1 MSTTEVLAKGII
13 VRQWNPDAND
23 GAGEESMVVM
33 TIRDIIKNSSGIH
46 VDDVNNAMRIF
57 LGAVIDFLDMETAKN
72 GQ

>member
-13 VRQWNPDAND
+13 VRQWNPDGNN
-23 GAGEESMVVM
+23 GTGEESMVVM

>member
-1 MSTTEVLAKGII
+1 MSTTEVLAKTLN
-13 VRQWNPDAND
+13 VRQWNPDANN
-23 GAGEESMVVM
+23 GTGEESMVVM
-33 TIRDIIKNSSGIH
+33 TVRDIIKNSSGLH